1 MILTFTLSQVLAWN
15 YITSSAVFLL
25 KAASVV
31 CISQLI
37 TIAISQV
44 LAQNYSLSFFSFF
57 SKFLLFGGCVY
68 IVLGLV
74 QEYRTK
80 KK

>member
-1 MILTFTLSQVLAWN
+1 MIA
-15 YITSSAVFLL
+15 IA
-25 KAASVV
+25 
-31 CISQLI
+31 ISQLI
-37 TIAISQV
+37 
-44 LAQNYSLSFFSFF
+44 AQNYTLSFFSFF